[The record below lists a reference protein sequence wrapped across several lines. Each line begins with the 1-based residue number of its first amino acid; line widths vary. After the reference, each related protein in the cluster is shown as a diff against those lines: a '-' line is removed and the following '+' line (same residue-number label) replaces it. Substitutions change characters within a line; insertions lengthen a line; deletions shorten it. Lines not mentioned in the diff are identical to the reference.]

1 VLTVVVHFFLLR
13 VCLNFVD
20 LFFDGALLLSK
31 FELSLVLTV
40 FGALGKVS
48 EALER
53 EEIGG

>member
-1 VLTVVVHFFLLR
+1 MLTVVVHFFLLR